1 MIAKPWLP
9 NLAFGMDSIP
19 KSQKIAIKNVT
30 VWTNEQEGILNN
42 ATIFIE
48 NGKIKRVEIDPK
60 KAVSFQKTCS

>member
-1 MIAKPWLP
+1 
-9 NLAFGMDSIP
+9 MDSIP
-19 KSQKIAIKNVT
+19 KSQSIAIKNVT

-60 KAVSFQKTCS
+60 KAVNFQKTCS